1 MLPYSKNSLHIC
13 SLIKMDEPLQRSTI
27 AFIFGVFDFY
37 LVFTFSWEE
46 EISLKKKKR
55 SLQVPDLPPLLLD
68 IALLPKT
75 TFKK

>member
-46 EISLKKKKR
+46 EISLKKKK
-55 SLQVPDLPPLLLD
+55 
-68 IALLPKT
+68 
-75 TFKK
+75 KKFAGARFASFAFGHSFVT